1 MENNSNYLLIYY
13 KEFKMRIQKILAM
26 EEAIKNLKSKNL
38 PIKTAY
44 RLLKLAE
51 LVSKEAENY
60 RNLFRQI
67 LDEYAEKKEDGSYV
81 LSEDGANVIIQ
92 KDHIQDAN
100 QKVDELNKIDVEIP
114 YTFDI
119 KDFDNIEISLEEL
132 APLMDLIVD
141 EDEAPVA

>member
-1 MENNSNYLLIYY
+1 
-13 KEFKMRIQKILAM
+13 MRIQKILAM

-51 LVSKEAENY
+51 LVSNEAENY

-141 EDEAPVA
+141 EDEVPVT

>member
-1 MENNSNYLLIYY
+1 
-13 KEFKMRIQKILAM
+13 MRSQKILAM

-51 LVSKEAENY
+51 LVSNEAENY

-141 EDEAPVA
+141 EDEAPVV

>member
-1 MENNSNYLLIYY
+1 
-13 KEFKMRIQKILAM
+13 MRIQKILAM

-51 LVSKEAENY
+51 LVSNEAENY

-81 LSEDGANVIIQ
+81 LSEDGTNVIIQ
-92 KDHIQDAN
+92 KEHIQDAN

-141 EDEAPVA
+141 EDETLVT

>member
-1 MENNSNYLLIYY
+1 
-13 KEFKMRIQKILAM
+13 MRIQKILAM

-51 LVSKEAENY
+51 LVSNEAENY

-81 LSEDGANVIIQ
+81 LSEDGTNVIIQ
-92 KDHIQDAN
+92 KDYIQDAN

>member
-1 MENNSNYLLIYY
+1 
-13 KEFKMRIQKILAM
+13 MRIQKILAM

-92 KDHIQDAN
+92 KGHIQDAN

-141 EDEAPVA
+141 EDEAPVT

>member
-1 MENNSNYLLIYY
+1 
-13 KEFKMRIQKILAM
+13 MRIQKILAM

-51 LVSKEAENY
+51 LVSNEAENY

-132 APLMDLIVD
+132 APLMDLIAD
-141 EDEAPVA
+141 EDETPVT

>member
-1 MENNSNYLLIYY
+1 
-13 KEFKMRIQKILAM
+13 MRIQKILAM

-92 KDHIQDAN
+92 KNHIQDAN

-141 EDEAPVA
+141 EDEKPVA

>member
-1 MENNSNYLLIYY
+1 
-13 KEFKMRIQKILAM
+13 MRIQKILAM

-51 LVSKEAENY
+51 LVSNEAENY

-81 LSEDGANVIIQ
+81 LSEDGTNVIIQ

-141 EDEAPVA
+141 EDEMPVT

>member
-1 MENNSNYLLIYY
+1 MDKSCNYLLIYI

-51 LVSKEAENY
+51 FVATESDNY

-67 LDEYAEKKEDGSYV
+67 LDEYAEKNEDGSFV
-81 LSEDGANVIIQ
+81 FSEDGTNVILK
-92 KDHIQDAN
+92 KDHIKEAN
-100 QKVDELNKIDVEIP
+100 EKVSELNQLEVDIP
-114 YTFDI
+114 YTFDLRE
-119 KDFDNIEISLEEL
+119 FENLEISLEDL
-132 APLMDLIVD
+132 APLMDIIVD
-141 EDEAPVA
+141 EDETPIE

>member
-1 MENNSNYLLIYY
+1 
-13 KEFKMRIQKILAM
+13 MRIQKILAM

-81 LSEDGANVIIQ
+81 LSEDGTNVIIQ
-92 KDHIQDAN
+92 KDHIQEEK

>member
-1 MENNSNYLLIYY
+1 
-13 KEFKMRIQKILAM
+13 MRIQKILAM

-132 APLMDLIVD
+132 APLMDLIAD

>member
-1 MENNSNYLLIYY
+1 
-13 KEFKMRIQKILAM
+13 MRIQKILAM

-51 LVSKEAENY
+51 LVSNEAENY

-119 KDFDNIEISLEEL
+119 RDFDNIEISLEEL

-141 EDEAPVA
+141 EDETPVT

>member
-1 MENNSNYLLIYY
+1 
-13 KEFKMRIQKILAM
+13 MRIQKILAM

-38 PIKTAY
+38 PIKTGY

-51 LVSKEAENY
+51 LVSNEAENY

-141 EDEAPVA
+141 EDEAPVT

>member
-1 MENNSNYLLIYY
+1 
-13 KEFKMRIQKILAM
+13 MRIQKILAM

-81 LSEDGANVIIQ
+81 FSEDGANVIIQ
-92 KDHIQDAN
+92 KDYIQDAN

-114 YTFDI
+114 YTFNI

-141 EDEAPVA
+141 EDETPVA

>member
-1 MENNSNYLLIYY
+1 
-13 KEFKMRIQKILAM
+13 MRIQKILAM

-51 LVSKEAENY
+51 LVSNEAENY

-141 EDEAPVA
+141 EDEVPVI

>member
-1 MENNSNYLLIYY
+1 
-13 KEFKMRIQKILAM
+13 MRIQKILAM

-92 KDHIQDAN
+92 KEHIQDAN

>member
-1 MENNSNYLLIYY
+1 
-13 KEFKMRIQKILAM
+13 MRIQKILAM

-51 LVSKEAENY
+51 LVSNEAENY

-119 KDFDNIEISLEEL
+119 KGFDNIEISLEEL

>member
-1 MENNSNYLLIYY
+1 
-13 KEFKMRIQKILAM
+13 MRIQKILAM

-51 LVSKEAENY
+51 LVSNEAENY

-92 KDHIQDAN
+92 KDRIQDAN

-119 KDFDNIEISLEEL
+119 KNFDNIEISLEEL

>member
-1 MENNSNYLLIYY
+1 
-13 KEFKMRIQKILAM
+13 MRIQKILAM

-51 LVSKEAENY
+51 LVSNEAENY

-100 QKVDELNKIDVEIP
+100 QKVDELNKIDVKIP

>member
-1 MENNSNYLLIYY
+1 
-13 KEFKMRIQKILAM
+13 MRIQKILAM

-51 LVSKEAENY
+51 LVSNEAENY

-81 LSEDGANVIIQ
+81 LSEDGSNVIIQ

>member
-1 MENNSNYLLIYY
+1 
-13 KEFKMRIQKILAM
+13 MRIQKILAM

-44 RLLKLAE
+44 RLIKLAE
-51 LVSKEAENY
+51 LGANEAENY

-141 EDEAPVA
+141 EDETPVA

>member
-1 MENNSNYLLIYY
+1 
-13 KEFKMRIQKILAM
+13 MRIQKILAM
-26 EEAIKNLKSKNL
+26 EDAIKNLKSKNL

-51 LVSKEAENY
+51 LVSNEAENY

-141 EDEAPVA
+141 EDETPVA

>member
-1 MENNSNYLLIYY
+1 
-13 KEFKMRIQKILAM
+13 MRIQKILAM

-51 LVSKEAENY
+51 LVSNEAENY

-81 LSEDGANVIIQ
+81 LSKDGANVIIQ

-141 EDEAPVA
+141 DDEAPVA